1 MSVVFILKILWRI
14 EMNKRYE
21 LENKENKKKKV
32 IIVLIIVFAIAATA
46 LFLLKS
52 CNEDQGNTEPK
63 TTPVFLEDK
72 SRSIDREAQT
82 RNQEDIL
89 EELKKQQ
96 LIVTDKLS
104 SNIIFNSGEVGSIGE
119 WVVENLK
126 ENDVIQQAEVYWND
140 VLIAKTTP
148 IYPNQHIKGVS
159 LLESI
164 APGEYEATAYLN
176 YYDTETKEFLSKA
189 GYSIHLTVR

>member
-1 MSVVFILKILWRI
+1 
-14 EMNKRYE
+14 MNKRYE
-21 LENKENKKKKV
+21 QENNGNKKKKV
-32 IIVLIIVFAIAATA
+32 IIILIIVFAIAAIA

-52 CNEDQGNTEPK
+52 CNEDQSTTEPETK
-63 TTPVFLEDK
+63 PVLLEDEG
-72 SRSIDREAQT
+72 SSIDGEAQT
-82 RNQEDIL
+82 RSKEEIL

-96 LIVTDKLS
+96 LIVTDKIS

-119 WVVENLK
+119 WIVENLK

-148 IYPNQHIKGVS
+148 IYPNQHITGVS

-164 APGEYEATAYLN
+164 EPGEYEATAYLN

>member
-1 MSVVFILKILWRI
+1 MY
-14 EMNKRYE
+14 KRNG
-21 LENKENKKKKV
+21 LESKKNKKKKV
-32 IIVLIIVFAIAATA
+32 IIILIIVFAIAATA

-52 CNEDQGNTEPK
+52 CNEDQSTAVPE
-63 TTPVFLEDK
+63 TTPVILEDEG
-72 SRSIDREAQT
+72 RSIDGEAQT
-82 RNQEDIL
+82 KTQEEIL
-89 EELKKQQ
+89 DELKNQQ

-126 ENDVIQQAEVYWND
+126 ENDVIQQAEVYWKD

-148 IYPNQHIKGVS
+148 IYPNQHITGVS

-164 APGEYEATAYLN
+164 SPGEYEATAYIN
-176 YYDTETKEFLSKA
+176 YYDTETKEYISKA

>member
-1 MSVVFILKILWRI
+1 
-14 EMNKRYE
+14 MNKRYG

-32 IIVLIIVFAIAATA
+32 IIVLIIVFAIVATA

-52 CNEDQGNTEPK
+52 CNEDKNAAELE
-63 TTPVFLEDK
+63 TTPVILEDE
-72 SRSIDREAQT
+72 SRSIDGEAQT

-104 SNIIFNSGEVGSIGE
+104 SNIIFNSGEVGTIGE

-148 IYPNQHIKGVS
+148 IYPNQHITGVS

-164 APGEYEATAYLN
+164 DTGEYEATAYLN

-189 GYSIHLTVR
+189 GYAIHLTVR

>member
-1 MSVVFILKILWRI
+1 MK
-14 EMNKRYE
+14 KQYG

-32 IIVLIIVFAIAATA
+32 IIILIIVFAIAVVA

-52 CNEDQGNTEPK
+52 CNEDQNTDELE
-63 TTPVFLEDK
+63 TTPIILKDE
-72 SRSIDREAQT
+72 SRSIDGEAQIKT
-82 RNQEDIL
+82 KEDIL
-89 EELKKQQ
+89 EELKEQQ

-104 SNIIFNSGEVGSIGE
+104 SNITFESGEVGTIGE

-148 IYPNQHIKGVS
+148 IYPNQHITGVS

-164 APGEYEATAYLN
+164 NPGEYEATAYLN
-176 YYDTETKEFLSKA
+176 YYDTEKKEFLSKA
-189 GYSIHLTVR
+189 GYAIHLTVR